1 MQNIT
6 FNNGT
11 TLPVAAV
18 WSRPGNYSGA
28 YRDALELQFDPA
40 TIGFDALRQL
50 VDNPNNTAQIRLS
63 DVEDTSTV
71 YLHENYSI
79 RASIAL
85 KPIEITPATGTAPAV
100 TEDRL
105 CVTLAQLTYQE
116 LRLQQLQ
123 ATVDALV
130 ITGLEG

>member
-1 MQNIT
+1 MQQIT

-18 WSRPGNYSGA
+18 FSRPGNYSGA

-40 TIGFDALRQL
+40 AISFDALHELTGNTDATTRL
-50 VDNPNNTAQIRLS
+50 TVTVPGDNYMAVYDNFVIRGDL
-63 DVEDTSTV
+63 
-71 YLHENYSI
+71 
-79 RASIAL
+79 AL
-85 KPIEITPATGTAPAV
+85 KSIEIAPATGTEPAM

-116 LRLQQLQ
+116 LQLKQLQ
-123 ATVDALV
+123 NTVDALV
-130 ITGLEG
+130 IAGLEG

>member
-6 FNNGT
+6 FSNGT

-18 WSRPGNYSGA
+18 WSRSGNYSGA

-40 TIGFDALRQL
+40 TISFDALRQL
-50 VDNPNNTAQIRLS
+50 VDNTEATTRL
-63 DVEDTSTV
+63 TV
-71 YLHENYSI
+71 AVPGENYTAVYDNYVI
-79 RASIAL
+79 RGDLAL
-85 KPIEITPATGTAPAV
+85 KPVEISPATGTQGAV

-116 LRLQQLQ
+116 LQLQQLQ
-123 ATVDALV
+123 NTVDALV
-130 ITGLEG
+130 IAGLEGE